1 MAIGYRHVPASDLL
15 SLIHDARSYCVA
27 FNTNDLSVCRKKLP
41 DGVVDY
47 NNYAYKKISQ
57 KYKTLNFASVS
68 FLLIGRQHTRNPKKL
83 IETLEKGR

>member
-1 MAIGYRHVPASDLL
+1 MAIGFSHRHVPASDLL

-47 NNYAYKKISQ
+47 NNYACKKISQ
-57 KYKTLNFASVS
+57 KYKTVKFAWAGLSKSIGPRDDDSVS
-68 FLLIGRQHTRNPKKL
+68 FLL
-83 IETLEKGR
+83 